1 MKNKTID
8 FSREGGESVEKK
20 NNQKKWIVLGVFL
33 LIIGGVF
40 LYLSTR
46 AEEPVPMV
54 SADLLPGLR
63 DASDIEI
70 AERAQEIADANYFTL
85 QIAPTATFEN
95 GEATGS
101 IEIVNPGTNV
111 YPIAVDITLADSDE
125 VIYSS
130 GSIHPNQQI
139 VGAKLDKS
147 LEKGEYIAIAR
158 VNIYDPETNERQGI
172 TEAELSIIVQN

>member
-1 MKNKTID
+1 MEK
-8 FSREGGESVEKK
+8 EKK
-20 NNQKKWIVLGVFL
+20 HNKKIWFTLGILL
-33 LIIGGVF
+33 LIAGGIL
-40 LYLSTR
+40 LYFSTQT
-46 AEEPVPMV
+46 EKPVATV

>member
-1 MKNKTID
+1 MI
-8 FSREGGESVEKK
+8 SGGRGEVSGKK

-33 LIIGGVF
+33 FDHRGGVF

-111 YPIAVDITLADSDE
+111 YQLLWIS
-125 VIYSS
+125 
-130 GSIHPNQQI
+130 H
-139 VGAKLDKS
+139 
-147 LEKGEYIAIAR
+147 
-158 VNIYDPETNERQGI
+158 
-172 TEAELSIIVQN
+172 

>member
-1 MKNKTID
+1 MEK
-8 FSREGGESVEKK
+8 EKK
-20 NNQKKWIVLGVFL
+20 HNKKIWFTLGILL
-33 LIIGGVF
+33 LIAGGIL
-40 LYLSTR
+40 LYFSTQT
-46 AEEPVPMV
+46 EEPVATV

-95 GEATGS
+95 GEAEGS

-139 VGAKLDKS
+139 VGAKLDKP
-147 LEKGEYIAIAR
+147 LEKGEYVAIAR

>member
-1 MKNKTID
+1 M
-8 FSREGGESVEKK
+8 EKK
-20 NNQKKWIVLGVFL
+20 NNRKKWIALGVFL

-40 LYLSTR
+40 LYISTR
-46 AEEPVPMV
+46 AEEPVPTV

-85 QIAPTATFEN
+85 QISPHAVFEN
-95 GEATGS
+95 GKAEGS
-101 IEIVNPGTNV
+101 IEIINPGTNV
-111 YPIAVDITLADSDE
+111 YPIAVDILLAETDE

-139 VGAKLDKS
+139 IGAKLDQQ
-147 LEKGEYIAIAR
+147 LEKGEYTAIAR

-172 TEAELSIIVQN
+172 TEAELSIVIQN

>member
-1 MKNKTID
+1 M
-8 FSREGGESVEKK
+8 EKEWMAK
-20 NNQKKWIVLGVFL
+20 KNQKKWIVLGLLL

-40 LYLSTR
+40 LYFTNQ
-46 AEEPVPMV
+46 ENEPVPVV
-54 SADLLPGLR
+54 SAELLPGLR

-85 QIAPTATFEN
+85 QIAPTAIFED
-95 GEATGS
+95 GESEGS
-101 IEIVNPGTNV
+101 IEIVNPGSNV
-111 YPIAVDITLADSDE
+111 YPIAVDLFLADSEE

-147 LEKGEYIAIAR
+147 LDKGEYQAVAR
-158 VNIYDPETNERQGI
+158 INIYDPETNERQGI
-172 TEAELSIIVQN
+172 TEAEISITINN